1 MTSHPFD
8 QNLDQAIES
17 TTFGDISI
25 VGFQTGSLLDE
36 SLVRTLESTALNAA
50 VTVDRPKLI
59 VDFEGVVHL
68 TSAALGALLT
78 IRREVE
84 GRQGAAGPYWSQ
96 SGHRR
101 SLRHCMLTAMLSSRP
116 TFPATIYQATGCT
129 PVFHGLIAGSGPV
142 HT

>member
-1 MTSHPFD
+1 MKEAPELVDVGDMTSHPFD

-17 TTFGDISI
+17 TTFGDVSI

-84 GRQGAAGPYWSQ
+84 GRQGTLILTGLSPAIDEVFDIAC
-96 SGHRR
+96 
-101 SLRHCMLTAMLSSRP
+101 LR
-116 TFPATIYQATGCT
+116 
-129 PVFHGLIAGSGPV
+129 PVFAFAADRSAAIDLCQA
-142 HT
+142 